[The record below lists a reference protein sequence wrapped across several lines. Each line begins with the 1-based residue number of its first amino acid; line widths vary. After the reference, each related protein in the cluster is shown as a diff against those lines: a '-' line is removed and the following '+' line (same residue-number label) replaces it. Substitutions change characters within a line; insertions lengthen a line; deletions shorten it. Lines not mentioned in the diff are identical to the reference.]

1 MAKQYATVYKMQ
13 ITVYTVVAPCLAM
26 PCHSNDPRTC
36 RKRCLEMKH
45 HSPARTL
52 LRLTCTEAT
61 KRPERARVNGPT
73 PLPAATAL
81 FQPLLRTINGSRAG
95 RAARRRRKEGTKQK
109 VQQLPVPVRQSCRW
123 PPRISSCLT
132 KKSVLVKFVC
142 RSAQVAAWP
151 MLAEGGERS

>member
-1 MAKQYATVYKMQ
+1 MQ
-13 ITVYTVVAPCLAM
+13 ITIYIKDA

-36 RKRCLEMKH
+36 RKRCPGNEAPL
-45 HSPARTL
+45 ARTL

-109 VQQLPVPVRQSCRW
+109 VAVQQLPVRQSCRW

-151 MLAEGGERS
+151 MLDEGGAEREARL